1 MRLHGCCVLFLVSTL
16 LIGVAGKENKTLLMG
31 LSGYYARRAP
41 PFQIYKLFAGL
52 SIALDTIQANESILE
67 NYTLNYVFED
77 DRCNE
82 NQAIDTI
89 VKLVRDHDVD
99 VIIGPGCSPA
109 CRGGGRLASVWN
121 VPMIAYGGTDEV
133 LSDKNTYSTFLRTV
147 GLTSVA
153 AQVIRQLPK
162 VFKWERLC
170 VYSISTAGHIQYVVS
185 GLKNAPSTD
194 NVTYVDPFFT
204 FDRAIEQTKE
214 HRRILDAM
222 KSMCRGKID
231 GLIFQ
236 NNITVSVADPGGG
249 PRGPWPP
256 PLSQIRTI
264 SYAPLHTF

>member
-1 MRLHGCCVLFLVSTL
+1 MGLHVCCVLLLVSTL
-16 LIGVAGKENKTLLMG
+16 RTGVAGKENKTLLMG
-31 LSGYYARRAP
+31 LSGYYARRSP

-52 SIALDTIQANESILE
+52 PIALDTIRANDSILE

-82 NQAIDTI
+82 NQAIDTV

-109 CRGGGRLASVWN
+109 GRGAGRLASVWN
-121 VPMIAYGGTDEV
+121 VPMIAYGGSDEV

-170 VYSISTAGHIQYVVS
+170 VYSISSASHMQYAVS

-194 NVTYVDPFFT
+194 NVTYVDLFFT
-204 FDRAIEQTKE
+204 FDRTTEQRKE
-214 HRRILDAM
+214 HRRVLDAM
-222 KSMCRGKID
+222 KSKCRGKTAVQFFKTE
-231 GLIFQ
+231 LQ
-236 NNITVSVADPGGG
+236 
-249 PRGPWPP
+249 
-256 PLSQIRTI
+256 
-264 SYAPLHTF
+264 